1 MMSDS
6 SSHSSGDADANAVK
20 GRTPSP
26 VVLRM
31 MRSRIALKQALQS
44 NDASNAAPQKSGG
57 IFADLKSL
65 QGNPSAQLLLGA
77 VNQMWAKHPWRVLI
91 VSALQAGDVM
101 LKPVAMRSPI
111 ALIAGA
117 AAVGAVLSLVRPW
130 RLLTK
135 SALLS
140 ALLGR

>member
-1 MMSDS
+1 MIAGTSANLS
-6 SSHSSGDADANAVK
+6 EVADAPTN
-20 GRTPSP
+20 RSPSP
-26 VVLRM
+26 AVLRM
-31 MRSRIALKQALQS
+31 MRSRIALKQVLQS
-44 NDASNAAPQKSGG
+44 DDTSNAAPEKSGG
-57 IFADLKSL
+57 ILANLKSL

-117 AAVGAVLSLVRPW
+117 VAVGAVLSLVRPW
-130 RLLTK
+130 RLLKK